1 MKILVVEDEPKLAL
15 SIQKG
20 LVQEGYIV
28 DVLGDGLQAL
38 HRIKENEQGYDLVI
52 LDLMLPSKDGLNVC
66 REVREAHIFTPI
78 LMLTARDTKSDVVIG
93 LDAGADDYVI
103 KPFSFEELLARIRA
117 LARRPVHFEP
127 EQLEA
132 RGLLMNIATHV
143 VTYNGEVVTLTF
155 KEFAL
160 LEFLMRQ
167 KGQVVTR
174 ESLIEHVWDFAFDSF
189 SNVVDVH
196 IKNLRKKIN
205 THEELLETVRG
216 VGYRLLA

>member
-20 LVQEGYIV
+20 LTQEGYIV
-28 DVLGDGLQAL
+28 DVLGDGLQAF
-38 HRIKENEQGYDLVI
+38 HRMKESAHGYDLVV
-52 LDLMLPSKDGLNVC
+52 LDLMLPNKDGLSVC
-66 REVREAHIFTPI
+66 RDLRSAHIFTPI
-78 LMLTARDTKSDVVIG
+78 LMLTARDTKQDVVVG
-93 LDAGADDYVI
+93 LDAGADDYLI

-117 LARRPVHFEP
+117 LARRPIQFES

-132 RGLLMNIATHV
+132 RGLVMNIKTHG
-143 VTYNGEVVTLTF
+143 VTLHGKEVSLTF

-174 ESLIEHVWDFAFDSF
+174 EFLIEHVWDFAFDSF